1 MATAG
6 QRESAKILQF
16 PTKARPAGGNG
27 RYEQARFAAE
37 AAMAPR
43 VAKVAVGSGWYHEAA
58 IQEAEQAA
66 KR

>member
-16 PTKARPAGGNG
+16 PTKGRPVSGNG
-27 RYEQARFAAE
+27 PYEQARFAAD
-37 AAMAPR
+37 AAAAPR

-58 IQEAEQAA
+58 IQEAEQAS